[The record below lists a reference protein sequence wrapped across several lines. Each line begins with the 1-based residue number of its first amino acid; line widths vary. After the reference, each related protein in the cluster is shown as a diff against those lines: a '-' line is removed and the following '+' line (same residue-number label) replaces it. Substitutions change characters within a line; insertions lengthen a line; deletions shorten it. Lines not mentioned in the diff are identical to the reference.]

1 MANTDKFT
9 VEQVEEAL
17 WQAAGLRYGAAE
29 KLKCSPSTVTNYIKR
44 HKRLQRAIE
53 EAKESTLD
61 MAEAQLIN
69 LMKDGDRTA
78 IIFFLK
84 TQGKDR
90 GYVERQELTGSADGD
105 PIHYV
110 VEAPPL
116 IEDYEQWAATF
127 KPKPE
132 VAENK

>member
-17 WQAAGLRYGAAE
+17 RQGAGLKNGAA
-29 KLKCSPSTVTNYIKR
+29 KILDCSPSTITNYIKR
-44 HKRLQRAIE
+44 YKKLKNVIE
-53 EAKESTLD
+53 EAKEATLD

-69 LMKDGDRTA
+69 LIQDGDRTS

-132 VAENK
+132 HVENK

>member
-1 MANTDKFT
+1 MANTPKYT

-17 WQAAGLRYGAAE
+17 RLSAGLLYGAAE
-29 KLKCSPSTVTNYIKR
+29 KLRCAPSTVTNYVKR

-69 LMKDGDRTA
+69 LMQEGDRTA
-78 IIFFLK
+78 IIFYLK
-84 TQGKDR
+84 TQGKER
-90 GYVERQELTGSADGD
+90 GYIERQELTGAADGD

-116 IEDYEQWAATF
+116 IEDYEQWAAIF

-132 VAENK
+132 PAENK